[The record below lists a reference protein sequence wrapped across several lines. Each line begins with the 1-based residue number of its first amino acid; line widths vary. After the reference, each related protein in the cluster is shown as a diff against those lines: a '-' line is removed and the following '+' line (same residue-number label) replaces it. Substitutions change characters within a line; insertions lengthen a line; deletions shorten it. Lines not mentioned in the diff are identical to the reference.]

1 MIDKDLKLKMNL
13 IQKLRNNKIYTDKE
27 ILNITY
33 NQGKQLKLTEN
44 EDKLLFEMCVY
55 IGENKKIDIDFS
67 TKPRKEEISMS
78 EEIEMEKLN
87 KKLEQEMK
95 EFRDKLKENGVD
107 YAIDKAYDLVV
118 KQEIIDTFADRDL
131 DKNEIKALLKNKNVL
146 DEIYYNWLDFD
157 GNLREQLEYCV
168 DDSISK
174 ITNSYI
180 EKIKKNKAKER

>member
-1 MIDKDLKLKMNL
+1 
-13 IQKLRNNKIYTDKE
+13 
-27 ILNITY
+27 
-33 NQGKQLKLTEN
+33 
-44 EDKLLFEMCVY
+44 
-55 IGENKKIDIDFS
+55 
-67 TKPRKEEISMS
+67 MS
-78 EEIEMEKLN
+78 EENDMKKLNEKLG
-87 KKLEQEMK
+87 QEMK
-95 EFRDKLKENGVD
+95 EFKDKLKENGVD
-107 YAIDKAYDLVV
+107 YAIDRAYELVA

-131 DKNEIKALLKNKNVL
+131 EKNEIKALLKTKNVL

>member
-44 EDKLLFEMCVY
+44 EEKLLFEMCVY

-78 EEIEMEKLN
+78 EEIEM
-87 KKLEQEMK
+87 
-95 EFRDKLKENGVD
+95 
-107 YAIDKAYDLVV
+107 
-118 KQEIIDTFADRDL
+118 
-131 DKNEIKALLKNKNVL
+131 
-146 DEIYYNWLDFD
+146 
-157 GNLREQLEYCV
+157 
-168 DDSISK
+168 
-174 ITNSYI
+174 
-180 EKIKKNKAKER
+180 